1 MSFENF
7 QNIFSN
13 PTINSN
19 VKILVRGNGEP
30 VKIYTAVM
38 TRGGKIHKTEW
49 DVLAERGSVNVTL
62 EIEATPDMYP
72 SANLIVWYIQ
82 SAGEI
87 IYDQITLKITNQE
100 SNQVK
105 RSS

>member
-1 MSFENF
+1 M
-7 QNIFSN
+7 
-13 PTINSN
+13 
-19 VKILVRGNGEP
+19 KGNGEP
-30 VKIYTAVM
+30 SKIYTTVM
-38 TRGGKIHKTEW
+38 TREGKVHNKEW
-49 DVLAERGSVNVTL
+49 DRLDSVNVTL

-87 IYDQITLKITNQE
+87 IYDQITLKFTKQE

-105 RSS
+105 KSSEVGTFIDDFFSDVTFG